1 MKRLL
6 LSFVAAGIGMTAL
19 APRAAAESKSGSGY
33 RSAYFGAT
41 PPGSWSRYSMT
52 SDGKTESA
60 YTYRRLPDEDGHAR
74 IELRVDFTSGPFQGT
89 WSKNQY
95 FLGKDFRLEDDALSF
110 SRHCVRLLMQS
121 DKMDQMQEMDA
132 ATLPNIVA
140 AGIDYAASVK
150 FAGTEAIDGRDCDHY
165 TYHYVSTEQ
174 NSTTYDGEV
183 WMNASVPFGL
193 VRESASL
200 KSQVGPQS
208 KYSMTLVATGTD
220 SGGAAPPPARASK
233 ADGKATFLE
242 AYRQGR
248 IGLEVR
254 VDPGSKQGA
263 RLFVGAVNKSDAP
276 LHLAV
281 PAESMSFD
289 AGIPLETLKF
299 RPRKARTLD
308 IKPGE
313 TSPEFEADQEGSRRA
328 LEGKFTLVIYEGE
341 PLFSGSVTAGT
352 ADR

>member
-1 MKRLL
+1 MR
-6 LSFVAAGIGMTAL
+6 V
-19 APRAAAESKSGSGY
+19 
-33 RSAYFGAT
+33 
-41 PPGSWSRYSMT
+41 T

-74 IELRVDFTSGPFQGT
+74 IELRVDFTAGPFQGT

-150 FAGTEAIDGRDCDHY
+150 FTGTESIEGRDCDHY

-174 NSTTYDGEV
+174 NSTTYDGEL

-200 KSQVGPQS
+200 KSQMGPPS

-220 SGGAAPPPARASK
+220 TGGAAAPGAASK
-233 ADGKATFLE
+233 PTERRLSS
-242 AYRQGR
+242 RPTGR
-248 IGLEVR
+248 TDRLEVR
-254 VDPGSKQGA
+254 VDPAAGRA
-263 RLFVGAVNKSDAP
+263 TFVGAVNKSDTT
-276 LHLAV
+276 LH
-281 PAESMSFD
+281 PPSRRIKSF
-289 AGIPLETLKF
+289 AGMPLEIQL

-313 TSPEFEADQEGSRRA
+313 RPQFEADQEGTRRA
-328 LEGKFTLVIYEGE
+328 RGEVHLVIYEGE
-341 PLFSGSVTAGT
+341 PLFAGSVTAGT

>member
-6 LSFVAAGIGMTAL
+6 LPFAAAGIGLAAL
-19 APRAAAESKSGSGY
+19 APRAAAGPKNGSGY

-74 IELRVDFTSGPFQGT
+74 IELRVDFTAGPFQGT

-95 FLGKDFRLEDDALSF
+95 ILGNDFRLEDDALSF

-140 AGIDYAASVK
+140 AGIDYAGSVK
-150 FAGTEAIDGRDCDHY
+150 FTGTERIEGRDCDHY

-174 NSTTYDGEV
+174 NSTTYDGEL

-200 KSQVGPQS
+200 KSQAGPPS

-220 SGGAAPPPARASK
+220 TGGAAAPGSASK
-233 ADGKATFLE
+233 VDGRMTFVE

-254 VDPGSKQGA
+254 VDPASKQGA
-263 RLFVGAVNKSDAP
+263 RLFVGAVNKGDAP

-289 AGIPLETLKF
+289 AGMPLETLNF

-313 TSPEFEADQEGSRRA
+313 TSPEFEADQEGARRA

-341 PLFSGSVTAGT
+341 PLFAGSVTAGT
-352 ADR
+352 AGR